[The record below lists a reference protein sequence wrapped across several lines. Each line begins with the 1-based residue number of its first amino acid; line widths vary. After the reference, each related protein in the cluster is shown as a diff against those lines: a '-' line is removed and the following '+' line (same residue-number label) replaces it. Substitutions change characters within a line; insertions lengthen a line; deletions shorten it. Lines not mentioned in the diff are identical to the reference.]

1 MTLDP
6 DEVNDPFTITNTFE
20 LDLEKIE
27 KTAWAYPLPGA
38 KVISPYGG
46 KRRHS
51 GLTSRRARM
60 MRLWQP
66 LTVRLLHQ
74 DPSMAT
80 ETASVSS
87 MLMVSRRSTV
97 IRVGTR

>member
-51 GLTSRRARM
+51 GVDLKTCPNDEIVAA
-60 MRLWQP
+60 

-74 DPSMAT
+74 DPSMVTA
-80 ETASVSS
+80 TASVSG

>member
-6 DEVNDPFTITNTFE
+6 DEVYDPFTITNTFE

-51 GLTSRRARM
+51 GVDLKTCPNDEIVAALAVPVGLQQSTSIARLALM
-60 MRLWQP
+60 VDDWTQP
-66 LTVRLLHQ
+66 SFMT
-74 DPSMAT
+74 
-80 ETASVSS
+80 TAS
-87 MLMVSRRSTV
+87 
-97 IRVGTR
+97 IN